1 MSTPTQHPPAKPTK
15 QGARA
20 TSSAKSAKGAPKT
33 TAKTTAKTAPKSTK
47 ATRVSGIVNRSRAK
61 QTARVSGL
69 RDGKPLFLGWGRN
82 LTRAQKSQYQH
93 LAMWSFIGVIVLAVV
108 ATLGFGVFNEL
119 VLVPN
124 QTIVSVNGTNISQDT
139 YRKELAYQAQTL
151 WNKLQA
157 EIAQK
162 NSLDLAV
169 QKGDLSANT
178 QDSIVTTQLQTD
190 EANYAQAT
198 ITQTS
203 ARMLVENQLIV
214 DGAKAFE
221 QQDHVP
227 ASTFEPSAK
236 QIDAALAAFKKAFP
250 NGETY
255 SQFTS
260 ANGLSDSDVRSAIAI
275 QIRRDNM
282 QTYLAKRLVSPT
294 KQIHLRRIETD
305 TAANAAKVRSELL
318 AGKLSD
324 ATWTDLAAKNSLD
337 TNTKA
342 TGGDMGW
349 VSQGTGDGGIEYW
362 AFNSARKV
370 GDLSPVITDTSGT
383 FDVVQVLDINP
394 SLPVDAAT
402 LKSAQGNALDH
413 WLTMQRV
420 IPGIK
425 VGSANST
432 MLNAS
437 RNLPKKPDL
446 NAALPAITPT
456 VGGGLPP
463 GLPTG
468 G

>member
-1 MSTPTQHPPAKPTK
+1 MSTPTQHPPAKPAK

-20 TSSAKSAKGAPKT
+20 ASSAKSAKSASKT
-33 TAKTTAKTAPKSTK
+33 TAKAAPKSAK

-82 LTRAQKSQYQH
+82 FTRAQKSQYQH

-124 QTIVSVNGTNISQDT
+124 QTVVSVNGTNISQDT
-139 YRKELAYQAQTL
+139 YRKELAFQAQTV
-151 WNKLQA
+151 WNRLQT

-178 QDSIVTTQLQTD
+178 QDSIATTLLQTD

-198 ITQTS
+198 ITQAS
-203 ARMLVENQLIV
+203 ARMLVENQLII

-227 ASTFEPSAK
+227 ASTFEPSQK
-236 QIDAALAAFKKAFP
+236 QIDAALATFKKAFP

-255 SQFTS
+255 AQFTS
-260 ANGLSDSDVRSAIAI
+260 ANGLSDSDVRNAIAI

-282 QTYLAKRLVSPT
+282 QAYLAKRLVSPT

-318 AGKLSD
+318 AGKLSA

-362 AFNSARKV
+362 AFNSARKA

-394 SLPVDAAT
+394 SLAVDAAT

-432 MLNAS
+432 MLSAP

-463 GLPTG
+463 GIG

>member
-1 MSTPTQHPPAKPTK
+1 MSTPTQHPPAKPAK

-20 TSSAKSAKGAPKT
+20 ASSAKSAKSASKT
-33 TAKTTAKTAPKSTK
+33 TAKAAPKSAK

-82 LTRAQKSQYQH
+82 FTRAQKSQYQH

-124 QTIVSVNGTNISQDT
+124 QTVVSVNGTNISQDT
-139 YRKELAYQAQTL
+139 YRKELAFQAQTV
-151 WNKLQA
+151 WNRLQT

-178 QDSIVTTQLQTD
+178 QDSIATTLLQTD

-198 ITQTS
+198 ITQAS
-203 ARMLVENQLIV
+203 ARMLVENQLII

-227 ASTFEPSAK
+227 ASTFEPSQK
-236 QIDAALAAFKKAFP
+236 QIDAALATFKKAFP

-255 SQFTS
+255 AQFTS
-260 ANGLSDSDVRSAIAI
+260 ANGLSDSDVRNAIAI

-282 QTYLAKRLVSPT
+282 QAYLAKRLVSPT

-318 AGKLSD
+318 AGKLSA

-337 TNTKA
+337 TNSKA

-362 AFNSARKV
+362 AFNSARKA

-394 SLPVDAAT
+394 SLAVDAAT

-432 MLNAS
+432 MLSAS

-463 GLPTG
+463 GIG